1 MRYHDI
7 QLTGSLQITGSL
19 TLPAGTTAERPT
31 NPRSGSVR
39 LNTTLG
45 VMEIYTATS
54 GSEWVTVGEQTG
66 PTPPVALSTDI
77 EYLLVAGGGGGGGTG
92 GGGGAGGYLS
102 SSLSSVESG

>member
-19 TLPAGTTAERPT
+19 TLPTGTTEERPT

-45 VMEIYTATS
+45 VMEIYTAAS
-54 GSEWVTVGEQTG
+54 GSEWVTVGEQA
-66 PTPPVALSTDI
+66 TPIPSVNTDV
-77 EYLLVAGGGGGGGTG
+77 EYLLVAGGAAGGGSQSWGA
-92 GGGGAGGYLS
+92 GGGGAGG
-102 SSLSSVESG
+102 